1 MSPIK
6 YSQKKFSKTPAK
18 ERKPRMDVG
27 NGAVAI
33 ASEKF
38 VIEKKI
44 MDYKKEKYQKYKEQK
59 MRNMSVTISHKTKI
73 NTKF

>member
-44 MDYKKEKYQKYKEQK
+44 MDYKKEKY
-59 MRNMSVTISHKTKI
+59 
-73 NTKF
+73 